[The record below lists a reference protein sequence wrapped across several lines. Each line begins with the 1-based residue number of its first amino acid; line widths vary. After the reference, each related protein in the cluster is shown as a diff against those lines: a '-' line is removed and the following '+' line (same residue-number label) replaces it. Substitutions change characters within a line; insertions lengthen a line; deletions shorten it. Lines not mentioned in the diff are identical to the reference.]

1 MTEARSETVVLHPL
15 VGRDV
20 LHYRVEGVLGQGG
33 MGVVYRASDTKLQR
47 PVALKLLPGEWT
59 LDEERRRRFLREARA
74 AARVIHPV
82 IAQVYDVDEFEGA
95 TFIAMEWVDG
105 RTVRD
110 LVRAKELDLLG
121 SIDIAVQVAE
131 GLAKAH
137 DMGIVH
143 RDIKPANVMMTK
155 DGHVK
160 VLDFGLAKQV
170 GDTGVGTD
178 LTMVT
183 QTATGQVMGTAAYM
197 SPEQVKGLPVD
208 GRSDIFSLGVM
219 LFEMATGE
227 LPFERA
233 TAMET
238 MQAVAFD
245 DTPSV
250 HRYRQDLPPG
260 LQRIVARCLQ
270 KRAQDRYG
278 DARQLAQ
285 DLRVLRR
292 DTESGIRRLPWW
304 REWTLDAWDRVSHL
318 RASQVVW
325 MGVVG
330 VALAVLLY
338 PMFSNASLGGV
349 WFFMLLALL
358 LFRYVRN
365 RPQRML
371 ELFVR
376 RVSKI
381 PEVHMIVAQ
390 EHRLMV
396 VVDRAPGQLYGRI
409 SQQLNLCNR
418 KLFFGRPMEVTVRHD
433 LGAADVEGLMN
444 GPGVQ
449 YVRH

>member
-1 MTEARSETVVLHPL
+1 
-15 VGRDV
+15 
-20 LHYRVEGVLGQGG
+20 
-33 MGVVYRASDTKLQR
+33 
-47 PVALKLLPGEWT
+47 LKLLPGEWT

-74 AARVIHPV
+74 AARVIHPA

-121 SIDIAVQVAE
+121 SIDIALQVAE

-143 RDIKPANVMMTK
+143 RDIKPANVMMTA

-160 VLDFGLAKQV
+160 ILDFGLAKQV
-170 GDTGVGTD
+170 GDAGVGTD

-183 QTATGQVMGTAAYM
+183 QTEVGQVMGTAAYM

-227 LPFERA
+227 LPFQRA

-245 DTPSV
+245 DAPSV
-250 HRYRQDLPPG
+250 HRYQQDLPPE

-270 KRAQDRYG
+270 KRLEERYG
-278 DARQLAQ
+278 DARQLVQ

-304 REWTLDAWDRVSHL
+304 REWTLDAWDRVSHV
-318 RASQVVW
+318 RGSQMVW
-325 MGVVG
+325 MGAAG

-338 PMFSNASLGGV
+338 PMLSNASLGGV
-349 WFFMLLALL
+349 WFFMVLALL
-358 LFRYVRN
+358 VFRHVRN

-381 PEVHMIVAQ
+381 PEVHVIVAQ
-390 EHRLMV
+390 DHRLMV

-409 SQQLNLCNR
+409 SQQLNQCNR

-433 LGAADVEGLMN
+433 LGLAEVQGLMS

>member
-1 MTEARSETVVLHPL
+1 
-15 VGRDV
+15 
-20 LHYRVEGVLGQGG
+20 
-33 MGVVYRASDTKLQR
+33 
-47 PVALKLLPGEWT
+47 
-59 LDEERRRRFLREARA
+59 
-74 AARVIHPV
+74 VIHPA

-105 RTVRD
+105 RTVRE
-110 LVRAKELDLLG
+110 LVGAKELDLLG
-121 SIDIAVQVAE
+121 TIDIALQVAE

-143 RDIKPANVMMTK
+143 RDIKPANVMMTA

-160 VLDFGLAKQV
+160 ILDFGLAKQV
-170 GDTGVGTD
+170 ARGAGDTGMGAD

-183 QTATGQVMGTAAYM
+183 QTEMGQVMGTAAYM

-227 LPFERA
+227 LPFQRA

-250 HRYRQDLPPG
+250 HRYRQGLPPE
-260 LQRIVARCLQ
+260 LQRIIARCLQ
-270 KRAQDRYG
+270 KRTEDRYG
-278 DARQLAQ
+278 DARQVVQ

-304 REWTLDAWDRVSHL
+304 REWTLDAWDRVSHM
-318 RASQVVW
+318 RGSQILW
-325 MGVVG
+325 MGAVG

-349 WFFMLLALL
+349 WFFMLVALL
-358 LFRYVRN
+358 LFRHVRN

-381 PEVHMIVAQ
+381 PEVHVIIAQ

-409 SQQLNLCNR
+409 SQQLNQCNR
-418 KLFFGRPMEVTVRHD
+418 KLFFGRPMEATVRHD
-433 LGAADVEGLMN
+433 LGDMEVQGLMN